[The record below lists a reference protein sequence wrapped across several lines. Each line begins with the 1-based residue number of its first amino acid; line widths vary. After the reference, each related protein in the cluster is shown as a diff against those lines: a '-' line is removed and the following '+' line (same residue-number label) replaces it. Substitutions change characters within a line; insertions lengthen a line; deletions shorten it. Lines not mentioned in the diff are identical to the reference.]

1 MKKMITAFA
10 LAMVV
15 LAGCGAKETLTTSSF
30 TASLEKTADES
41 VRVYFANPES
51 LSNPLADSSIAT
63 YSENEKLAGLKSS
76 IIDLVKGLTLTEDAD
91 QNKVYGN
98 PVFFVDLNK
107 VSDDNYERF
116 VVFENMVVVATGDE
130 FKNYTLDDASKEAIT
145 NLYNSTIEILTAE

>member
-41 VRVYFANPES
+41 VRVYFANPEN